1 MATTTRKRREF
12 TPEQRLEYVERFGRS
27 GLSPAQFCRQWKLH
41 PSTFSI
47 WRRAARASDATFAEV
62 QVSAPMAAAAKF
74 DGTAVL
80 HLPGGARLEVAVASD
95 AAWRGLG
102 VLLQSVHG

>member
-1 MATTTRKRREF
+1 MAITTRKRRQF

-47 WRRAARASDATFAEV
+47 WRRGAKASVASFAEV
-62 QVSAPMAAAAKF
+62 QVSTPMAAAVMA
-74 DGTAVL
+74 GTAVL
-80 HLPGGARLEVAVASD
+80 HLPGGARLEVSVAGE

>member
-12 TPEQRLEYVERFGRS
+12 TPEQRLEHVERFGRS

-47 WRRAARASDATFAEV
+47 WRRAARASAATFAEV
-62 QVSAPMAAAAKF
+62 QVSAPMSAAKF
-74 DGTAVL
+74 DGTAIL
-80 HLPGGARLEVAVASD
+80 HLPGGARLEVTIASD
-95 AAWRGLG
+95 AVWHGLG
-102 VLLQSVHG
+102 VLLKSVHG